1 MANKT
6 QKNSIVSNIKV
17 WTCSSARQITVYL
30 APLLQHS
37 AIFIGRASARVEYCA
52 LCRPATSADPDNT
65 NGSLS
70 AVVPSNYPAYSISL
84 VAINICC
91 TGKRSS
97 KQSSFFSQ
105 QMISLY
111 TIFGNN
117 NLQIIRLIVFWFEFH
132 SLRGMLI
139 LPQSLLKQL
148 KIQIKKYIKQKS
160 IQKLEQNNRKI

>member
-70 AVVPSNYPAYSISL
+70 AVVPSNYPAYWISL

-97 KQSSFFSQ
+97 KQNSFFSQ

-111 TIFGNN
+111 AIFGNN
-117 NLQIIRLIVFWFEFH
+117 NLQIIRLIVFWFEFY
-132 SLRGMLI
+132 SLRGMI
-139 LPQSLLKQL
+139 CLPRKLVKHL

-160 IQKLEQNNRKI
+160 IQNLNKTVEK